1 MSSPQSV
8 TTAEFEQ
15 TLGVQ
20 EDGEAER
27 PAAAATRARARGSL
41 ASRPRPVPI
50 LRYDVVA
57 DPTAHVPRRS
67 TVTPAVFARHRRMIQ
82 RSHRHFMT
90 VGEYCAALRSAG
102 APPEAIV
109 VTFDGDRA
117 ETFTAAR
124 ELAERGHAATV
135 FVTTSRIGAPGM
147 LGETEIRRLH
157 EMGVEIGASG
167 HSGRRLDGLHRSDVT
182 AEITLCRRRLAAITG
197 EEPRS
202 FAYPRGG
209 WDQGVRQLVIA
220 AGYSA
225 ACAVGEALSHP
236 GDDPFALTRL
246 TVYGGLA
253 DHRVRAWL
261 DGIGRTLPRTIASG
275 SRLRFMPSALG
286 TRIPARLGGAYRP
299 RFAPRAVEG
308 THRATG
314 DQPGSERPGRS
325 QR

>member
-8 TTAEFEQ
+8 TTTKHKEFKE
-15 TLGVQ
+15 GP
-20 EDGEAER
+20 ER
-27 PAAAATRARARGSL
+27 TETARSAPTNTTRARGRGGPPN
-41 ASRPRPVPI
+41 RPRPVPI
-50 LRYDVVA
+50 LRYDVAA
-57 DPTAHVPRRS
+57 DPAGHAPRRS

-82 RSHRHFMT
+82 RARRHFMT
-90 VGEYCAALRSAG
+90 VTEYCSALRSAD
-102 APPEAIV
+102 APPDAIV

-117 ETFTAAR
+117 ETFVAAR

-135 FVTTSRIGAPGM
+135 FVTTSRLGAPGM
-147 LGETEIRRLH
+147 LSEADIRRLH
-157 EMGVEIGASG
+157 ELGVEIGASG

-182 AEITLCRRRLAAITG
+182 AEITLSRRRLAAITG

-209 WDQGVRQLVIA
+209 WDPPARQLVIA

-246 TVYGGLA
+246 TVGGGLT

-261 DGIGRTLPRTIASG
+261 DGIGRTLPRTFLSG
-275 SRLRFMPSALG
+275 SRLRLVQPGLG
-286 TRIPARLGGAYRP
+286 VRVPTRVSGVYHPL
-299 RFAPRAVEG
+299 FAPRAP
-308 THRATG
+308 RATQLPPA
-314 DQPGSERPGRS
+314 DRPGHP